1 MAEMKEV
8 ISWKRSLQGLMY
20 MKSKILR
27 KSKKLL
33 KIEPK
38 KKSGKST
45 RRKTSKDAASGSED
59 GAKKMDEESEMSSV
73 ETGENEAGKI
83 LQLELNLV

>member
-8 ISWKRSLQGLMY
+8 ISRKRSLPGLMY

-38 KKSGKST
+38 KKTGKST

-59 GAKKMDEESEMSSV
+59 DAKKMDKESEMSSV
-73 ETGENEAGKI
+73 ETGENKAGKI